1 MSYLC
6 LPEQSCKS
14 AAKKLVELQYK
25 YILSTLCLSNI
36 FAIWFVG
43 AVMEQLRYLGYIIKR
58 RMLGVTAQ
66 SLVITCMA
74 EFNSEIKIIM
84 FMDMR
89 MCNQVHRFSH
99 LFDLRPPGSS
109 DPARPLRRL
118 PLQATESRCD
128 AHCYI

>member
-1 MSYLC
+1 MSYIC
-6 LPEQSCKS
+6 LPEQRCKS
-14 AAKKLVELQYK
+14 VAKSSVELQYK
-25 YILSTLCLSNI
+25 YILSRLCLSNI
-36 FAIWFVG
+36 FVIWFVG
-43 AVMEQLRYLGYIIKR
+43 AVMEQLRFWDYIIKR
-58 RMLGVTAQ
+58 RILGVIAQ

-74 EFNSEIKIIM
+74 ECNSEIKIIM